1 MQRHATACPRN
12 ADGSGYAPHRCIG
25 KWYYVLE
32 IGRDSKGKRLQE
44 MKGGFGS
51 QREASEARTA
61 RRSQLRAR
69 PTDAYRLTVGEY
81 LEDWL
86 AGKRRLRQTTR
97 ESYREY
103 IDTLFV
109 PRLGSL
115 RLAELESNPQHVEQF
130 FTWLID
136 APNRHGHRRSPATV
150 KRVYA
155 VLRSALNVAVRRHML
170 TFNPVLAVEL
180 PEARRPA
187 IETWTA
193 EQTVAFLTYL
203 EGDEEAGREPER
215 LRALYQ
221 LALATSMRRG
231 ELLGQRWDIDLDIEQ
246 AVTRVAEQLVT
257 TRSGV
262 VVGAPKT
269 RAGERPL
276 TFDEYTALVLR
287 EHRQRQQAE
296 REAWGE
302 AWTDTGLVF
311 TREDGS
317 ALNPEYVSRRFQTLA
332 KRAGVPVIRFHDL
345 RHTSISLGLEL
356 GVALKVMSERAG
368 HSSSWFT
375 ADTYAHVGNAQA
387 RDAGERI
394 GAVVSLAAVRAARAQ
409 AQTGAVTTRDVSK
422 V

>member
-1 MQRHATACPRN
+1 MSKRKETGVMQRHATACPRN
-12 ADGSGYAPHRCIG
+12 ADGRGYAQHRCTG

-109 PRLGSL
+109 PRLGSF
-115 RLAELESNPQHVEQF
+115 RLAELESNPQYVEQF

-136 APNRHGHRRSPATV
+136 APNRHGRPRSPATV
-150 KRVYA
+150 KRVHA
-155 VLRSALNVAVRRHML
+155 VLRAALNVAVRRHML

-180 PEARRPA
+180 PEVLRPT

-231 ELLGQRWDIDLDIEQ
+231 ELLGQRWDTDLDTEL
-246 AVTRVAEQLVT
+246 AVTRVAEQLVM
-257 TRSGV
+257 TRSGA

-269 RAGERPL
+269 KAGERPL

-287 EHRQRQQAE
+287 EHRQRQRAE

-302 AWTDTGLVF
+302 AWIDTVSCSPARTGRRS
-311 TREDGS
+311 TRS
-317 ALNPEYVSRRFQTLA
+317 TCLASSRRWRSAPGCRSSGSTTSA
-332 KRAGVPVIRFHDL
+332 TRRSRWASL
-345 RHTSISLGLEL
+345 RGS
-356 GVALKVMSERAG
+356 R
-368 HSSSWFT
+368 
-375 ADTYAHVGNAQA
+375 
-387 RDAGERI
+387 
-394 GAVVSLAAVRAARAQ
+394 
-409 AQTGAVTTRDVSK
+409 SK
-422 V
+422 